1 MNGAQVYKCFSLY
14 ASKLISEELLLI
26 IVVKVVI
33 AGNMTVVNI
42 QYGFQKRVCFRVSKS
57 DLEHVNLFQCKSAIQ
72 DCSNL
77 ISAYMSPTTYGS
89 LILSKNGRS
98 VF

>member
-1 MNGAQVYKCFSLY
+1 M
-14 ASKLISEELLLI
+14 ELLLI
-26 IVVKVVI
+26 IVAKVVI

-57 DLEHVNLFQCKSAIQ
+57 DLEHANRFHCKSTIE
-72 DCSNL
+72 DCCNL
-77 ISAYMSPTTYGS
+77 ICAYMSPTMYGS

-98 VF
+98 VFKSFVVDNFVQQCA